1 MIQNDKKRK
10 EMAKPSNL
18 PVIDKKKVLGYKP
31 PDNRPDFI
39 QENQEF
45 VNVIRTPAIG
55 MQQIDT

>member
-1 MIQNDKKRK
+1 
-10 EMAKPSNL
+10 MAKPTVL

-39 QENQEF
+39 QENRDF

-55 MQQIDT
+55 AQVIDTRSLHQ